1 LRVIIALRFGY
12 DDCPNTTKFI
22 FVFHLND
29 TMFHSQ
35 VTLEVDDVSRP
46 TRTVDKSV
54 DLIAKSRAMARGA
67 GYIQGQ
73 ANFYR

>member
-46 TRTVDKSV
+46 RPEL
-54 DLIAKSRAMARGA
+54 LISPLISSQKA
-67 GYIQGQ
+67 GQWLEVLGIQGQ